1 MTNKSPNKSKVPQTI
16 LVTGATSAIAQAWMR
31 LIAPHGPHF
40 YLVARS
46 QDRLQAV
53 ALDLQTRGAGSV
65 SMEALDLDRTDE
77 HAAMLTRA
85 VSALGNIDCAMIAQ
99 GVLGDQALADKD
111 FSHSA
116 ALLHTNL
123 ISVISLATWLANYF
137 DAQGRGTLAVISSVA
152 GDRGRWKNCIYSASK
167 AGLNVYLDGLRNRL
181 DRRGVNVLTIRP
193 GFVSTPMTA
202 HMPPSPLFATP
213 ERVARDMQRAIE
225 GRKDVLYTPWFWWWL
240 MAAVRAIP
248 EWKFKSMD
256 V

>member
-1 MTNKSPNKSKVPQTI
+1 MANNSANHSKIPQTI

-31 LIAPHGPHF
+31 LVAPHGSHF
-40 YLVARS
+40 YLVARNEE
-46 QDRLQAV
+46 RLQAV
-53 ALDLQTRGAGSV
+53 AQDLQTRGASAV
-65 SMEALDLDRTDE
+65 SIEALDLDRTEE
-77 HAAMLTRA
+77 HAGMLMRA
-85 VSALGNIDCAMIAQ
+85 VRTLGKIDCVLIAQ
-99 GVLGDQALADKD
+99 GVLGDQARADQD

-123 ISVISLATWLANYF
+123 ISVISLCTWLGNYF

-152 GDRGRWKNCIYSASK
+152 GDRGRWKNGIYATSK

-202 HMPPSPLFATP
+202 HMPHSPLFATP
-213 ERVARDMQRAIE
+213 ERVAKDMERAIE
-225 GRKDVLYTPWFWWWL
+225 TRKDVLYTPWFWWWL

-248 EWKFKSMD
+248 EWKFKGMD